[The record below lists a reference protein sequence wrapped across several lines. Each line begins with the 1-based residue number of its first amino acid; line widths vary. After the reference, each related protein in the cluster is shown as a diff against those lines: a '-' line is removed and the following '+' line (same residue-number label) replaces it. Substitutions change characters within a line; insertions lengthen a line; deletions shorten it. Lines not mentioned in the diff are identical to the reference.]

1 MIDAHVKKWSV
12 GKKSYSA
19 QDLLQCNIERATY
32 DFETKVA
39 NFYLP
44 YLNCPDMTGAICFA
58 KRISPDVEQVQVF
71 EDNTLIN
78 IYLRIAD
85 KWTAQS
91 FVRPYHDRRTS
102 S

>member
-19 QDLLQCNIERATY
+19 QDLLQCKIERATY
-32 DFETKVA
+32 NFETKVV

-44 YLNCPDMTGAICFA
+44 QFNCTDMTGAIAFA
-58 KRISPDVEQVQVF
+58 KRTMSDVEQIHVF
-71 EDNTLIN
+71 EEENLIN

-85 KWTAQS
+85 KWVAQS
-91 FVRPYHDRRTS
+91 FQRL
-102 S
+102 